1 MHFVRT
7 LNSLSGGWGTGLLA
21 VRPRGGQNMEITAAI
36 SFLAEGEINQDL

>member
-7 LNSLSGGWGTGLLA
+7 LNSLSGGWSTGLLA

-36 SFLAEGEINQDL
+36 CFLAEGETN